1 MLILQDLKK
10 GELQLKIITGMS
22 GAGKSQ
28 VIHSMEDLGFFCVD
42 NLPPTLLPKF
52 TDLVSQSQGKT
63 WKVAL
68 VIDIRGGEFFPA
80 LFESLSQLRD
90 RGIQYEIIFL
100 EASNETLVRRFKETR
115 RRHPLAPHGRVLEGI
130 KEERLKLEELRGMA
144 DKIIDTSDLTNAQLK
159 EQIIGLFSG
168 NKVDNLSIT
177 VMSFGYKY
185 GTPMDADL
193 TIDVRFLPN
202 PFYVETLR
210 ALTGD
215 EKEVKNYVLKNPVA
229 RTFLRKYVNLLKF
242 LIPHYVSEGKAHLMI
257 AIGCTGGQHR
267 SVVMANKIGRA
278 LEKMG
283 YQVSV
288 AHRDILKA
296 GVKKR

>member
-28 VIHSMEDLGFFCVD
+28 VIYSMEDLGFFCVD